1 MEESPPT
8 SVRGELRA
16 LLVLTAPIALTNF
29 GTMLLGLVDTAVVGR
44 LGETALAAV
53 GLGSAVF
60 FTVCV
65 AGLGWMLALD
75 PLIAQAVGA
84 REGGHAQ
91 HVLVQGLWVAL
102 FGALPVS
109 LAIFGAGA
117 LLETAGIEAET
128 AAQTRAYL
136 HARLPAV
143 LPWMM
148 LAASRAFLQ
157 ARTTTRPLVVG
168 VGVANVINLPLT
180 WLLVF
185 GDRALIDL
193 GLPALGVPRMGTAG
207 AGLASAVATVAQL
220 LIALFAVRALWQ
232 REGSRSHGS
241 LRCATASRHL
251 RTPFGPTTEQVSGYR
266 RFASLRSYRPDGS
279 IVWRVLRLGTPIGL
293 SLLAEVMSFSIVA
306 VLMGNLGKRSLASHN
321 VAIALASATFQMALA
336 LGAAAS
342 VRVGHA
348 IGSSDAEG
356 TRRAGLVA
364 IASGGSAMLLSA
376 ITFITIPRPLARI
389 LTDEVG
395 VIEAAV
401 PLLAVAA
408 AFQLSDGVQAVAAGV
423 LRGAGDTT
431 VPLMANLAGHYAI
444 GIPIGAALAFGAG
457 WGAVGLWWG
466 LSAGLTVVAILL
478 TIRFW
483 MLSRRAI
490 QRA

>member
-1 MEESPPT
+1 MEET
-8 SVRGELRA
+8 SSTSGVRGELRA
-16 LLVLTAPIALTNF
+16 LLALTAPIALTNF
-29 GTMLLGLVDTAVVGR
+29 GTLLLGLVDTAVVGR

-84 REGGHAQ
+84 REGGRAQ
-91 HVLVQGLWVAL
+91 HVLIQGLWVAL
-102 FGALPVS
+102 LGALPVS
-109 LAIFGAGA
+109 LAIVGAGA
-117 LLETAGIEAET
+117 LLETAGIEPET
-128 AAQTRAYL
+128 AAQTHAYL

-168 VGVANVINLPLT
+168 VVVANVINLPLT
-180 WLLVF
+180 WVLVF
-185 GDRALIDL
+185 GDRALTDL
-193 GLPALGVPRMGTAG
+193 GLPALGVPTMGTAG
-207 AGLASAVATVAQL
+207 AGLASAVATFAQL
-220 LIALFAVRALWQ
+220 FIALFAVRALWQ
-232 REGSRSHGS
+232 REGSRS
-241 LRCATASRHL
+241 
-251 RTPFGPTTEQVSGYR
+251 
-266 RFASLRSYRPDGS
+266 YRPDGT
-279 IVWRVLRLGTPIGL
+279 IVWQVLRLGTPIGL
-293 SLLAEVMSFSIVA
+293 SLLAEVLSFSIVA
-306 VLMGNLGKRSLASHN
+306 VLMGNLGRRSLASHN

-348 IGSSDAEG
+348 IGREDAEG

-364 IASGGSAMLLSA
+364 IASGGSCMILSA
-376 ITFITIPRPLARI
+376 IAFITIPRPLARI

-395 VIEAAV
+395 VIEATV
-401 PLLAVAA
+401 PLLVVAA

-431 VPLMANLAGHYAI
+431 VPLLANLAGHYAI
-444 GIPIGAALAFGAG
+444 GIPIGASLAFGAG

-466 LSAGLTVVAILL
+466 LSAGLTAVAILL
-478 TIRFW
+478 TVRFW

-490 QRA
+490 RRA

>member
-75 PLIAQAVGA
+75 PLIAQALGA

-91 HVLVQGLWVAL
+91 HVLIQGLWVAL
-102 FGALPVS
+102 LGALPVS

-232 REGSRSHGS
+232 PEAPETRD
-241 LRCATASRHL
+241 A
-251 RTPFGPTTEQVSGYR
+251 VS
-266 RFASLRSYRPDGS
+266 RSYRPDGT

-306 VLMGNLGKRSLASHN
+306 VLMGNLGRRSLASHN

-348 IGSSDAEG
+348 IGREDAEG

-364 IASGGSAMLLSA
+364 IASGGTAMLLSS
-376 ITFITIPRPLARI
+376 ITFIAIPRPLARI

>member
-75 PLIAQAVGA
+75 PLIAQALGA

-91 HVLVQGLWVAL
+91 HVLIQGLWVAL
-102 FGALPVS
+102 LGALPVS

-168 VGVANVINLPLT
+168 VVVANVINLPLT

-193 GLPALGVPRMGTAG
+193 GLPGLGVPRMGTAG

-232 REGSRSHGS
+232 PEAPETRD
-241 LRCATASRHL
+241 A
-251 RTPFGPTTEQVSGYR
+251 VS
-266 RFASLRSYRPDGS
+266 RSYRPDGT

-306 VLMGNLGKRSLASHN
+306 VLMGNLGRRSLASHN

-348 IGSSDAEG
+348 IGREDAEG

-364 IASGGSAMLLSA
+364 IASGGTAMLLSS
-376 ITFITIPRPLARI
+376 ITFIAIPRPLARI

-466 LSAGLTVVAILL
+466 LSAGLTAVAVLL
-478 TIRFW
+478 TVRFW

>member
-75 PLIAQAVGA
+75 PLIAQALGA

-91 HVLVQGLWVAL
+91 HVLIQGLWVAL
-102 FGALPVS
+102 LGALPVS

-168 VGVANVINLPLT
+168 VVVANVINLPLT

-232 REGSRSHGS
+232 REGSRS
-241 LRCATASRHL
+241 
-251 RTPFGPTTEQVSGYR
+251 
-266 RFASLRSYRPDGS
+266 YRPDGS

-293 SLLAEVMSFSIVA
+293 SLLAEVMSFMIVA

-348 IGSSDAEG
+348 IGREDAAG

-364 IASGGSAMLLSA
+364 IASGGTAMLLSS
-376 ITFITIPRPLARI
+376 ITFIAIPRPLARI

-466 LSAGLTVVAILL
+466 LSAGLTAVAVLL
-478 TIRFW
+478 TVRFW

-490 QRA
+490 RRA